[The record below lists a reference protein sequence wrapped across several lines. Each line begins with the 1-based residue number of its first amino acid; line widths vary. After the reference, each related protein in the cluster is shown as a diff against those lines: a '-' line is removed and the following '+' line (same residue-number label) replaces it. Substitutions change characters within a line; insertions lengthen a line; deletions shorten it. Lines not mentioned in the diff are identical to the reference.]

1 MFNKTTSFIFNRY
14 GEIISDL
21 SRQKQKKMSHAIL
34 RLKEK
39 EIDYFYQYNSDVYA
53 KVESGIVMLVV
64 SNDDS
69 CQEFERFVI
78 HRHIKIKS
86 GVKFN
91 FLCITPNAKVEI
103 ETESHAKKTTIDT
116 YENTPIVYDPIKPS
130 FDIKEILGYYYQ
142 VRNANYTFP
151 GEQHDFWELTFI
163 DNGALATSVD
173 NDPYELGEMDL
184 ILYAPG
190 QFHTQKTGHSQ
201 SCSYLTLLFDM
212 DMKDSYLITNRVYHA
227 HRDIHNA
234 LNEFI
239 KVSNHDM
246 LYNNELMLCYL
257 KELIIKVMQYD
268 FLNSSPIASTPM
280 QQRFENELLNEI
292 VIYINDK
299 IYEQLTIEELCHKFS
314 ISRSSLQ
321 TLFKNNLDVAP
332 KQYISDLKLKKSKLL
347 IKESMYTI
355 SEISNMLGF
364 TSIHYFSR
372 KFKQQFGITPTDY
385 AKTLFN

>member
-14 GEIISDL
+14 GEIINDL
-21 SRQKQKKMSHAIL
+21 SRMRQKKMSHTIL
-34 RLKEK
+34 KLKDK
-39 EIDYFYQYNSDVYA
+39 DFTYFYHYTCDVY
-53 KVESGIVMLVV
+53 VRVDSGIVMLVV
-64 SNDDS
+64 SNDEA
-69 CQEFERFVI
+69 CKEYERFVI
-78 HRHIKIKS
+78 HRFIKIKA
-86 GVKFN
+86 GVMFN
-91 FLCITPNAKVEI
+91 FLSITSSAKVTL
-103 ETESHAKKTTIDT
+103 ETEAHAKKTTMDT
-116 YENTPIVYDPIKPS
+116 FEQIPVVYEQIVPS
-130 FDIKEILGYYYQ
+130 FDVKEILGYYYQ

-151 GEQHDFWELTFI
+151 GEQHEYWELTFI
-163 DNGALATSVD
+163 DNGALATTVD
-173 NDPYELGEMDL
+173 EEPYELKEMDL

-190 QFHTQKTGHSQ
+190 QYHTQKTGHSQ
-201 SCSYLTLLFDM
+201 SCSYMTILFEM
-212 DMKDSYLITNRVYHA
+212 DMQDSYLITNRVYHA
-227 HRDIHNA
+227 QRDIHNA

-257 KELIIKVMQYD
+257 KQLIIKVLQYD

-299 IYEQLTIEELCHKFS
+299 IYEQLTIEEICHKFS
-314 ISRSSLQ
+314 VSRSSLQ

-385 AKTLFN
+385 AKTLYN